1 MANDFHFNV
10 HVGLL
15 VVSANE
21 LWDVRMKHT
30 SVLALA
36 VAILQTVLALATRGS
51 YSIDIAAAWI
61 FGFFFWLVGAR
72 LSYYIDVLVLGNSL
86 QERFPDF

>member
-1 MANDFHFNV
+1 MANDFHFNI

-21 LWDVRMKHT
+21 LWEVKMNEW
-30 SVLALA
+30 SVKALTI
-36 VAILQTVLALATRGS
+36 AILQSILALATRGS

-61 FGFFFWLVGAR
+61 FGFFFWLIGAR
-72 LSYYIDVLVLGNSL
+72 LSYYIDVLVLGNCL
-86 QERFPDF
+86 